1 MFKTEN
7 DKKFWKTVFENTDE
21 EIEFFHF
28 NVLQSCISIK
38 SQSYHVG
45 PVGGPGKEGGVF
57 LVPVNLKTFSL
68 VQIRP
73 SIFSPFYF

>member
-28 NVLQSCISIK
+28 NVLPSFISIK
-38 SQSYHVG
+38 SHSDDVCAFF
-45 PVGGPGKEGGVF
+45 VPGK
-57 LVPVNLKTFSL
+57 
-68 VQIRP
+68 
-73 SIFSPFYF
+73 